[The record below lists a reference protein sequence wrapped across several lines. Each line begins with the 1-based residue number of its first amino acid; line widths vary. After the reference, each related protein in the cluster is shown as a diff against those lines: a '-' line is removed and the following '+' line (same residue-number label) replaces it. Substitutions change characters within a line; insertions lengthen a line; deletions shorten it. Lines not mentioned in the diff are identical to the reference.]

1 MKIRQGFVSNSS
13 SASFLIKTGPSDPLL
28 NLAMEAIG
36 QKPKTLSVYDIA
48 CIMLKAC
55 GKNRTLHELKKAKGD
70 YDFIVFPTINEDTEI
85 YRVEE
90 NPNVVYIST
99 CNNEYTAWTE
109 AMEKI
114 KEFGVEEIIE
124 SDSAYDFPC
133 FKDDEHKRV
142 MRITEW
148 EDSDES

>member
-1 MKIRQGFVSNSS
+1 
-13 SASFLIKTGPSDPLL
+13 
-28 NLAMEAIG
+28 
-36 QKPKTLSVYDIA
+36 
-48 CIMLKAC
+48 MLKAC

-90 NPNVVYIST
+90 DPNVVYIST
-99 CNNEYTAWTE
+99 CNNEYHAWAE

-148 EDSDES
+148 EESDES